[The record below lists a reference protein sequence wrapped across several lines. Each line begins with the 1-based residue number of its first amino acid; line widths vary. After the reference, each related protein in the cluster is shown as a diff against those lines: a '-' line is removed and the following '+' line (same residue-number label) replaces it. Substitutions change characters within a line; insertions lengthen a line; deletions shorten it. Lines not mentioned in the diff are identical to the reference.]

1 MYLQK
6 LFLLFREII
15 FLNLLWIT
23 ILRYLTIKVI
33 LYFFKGEEEILKN
46 KGNGL
51 ALLPLGVFL
60 LVYLGSSIMAK
71 DFYAVSVL
79 VPFLAAALTA
89 LIMNKKIKFEEK
101 VEIFC
106 KGAGNSNILLMVL
119 IFILAGAFAQVAK
132 DMGAVDSTVNLGL
145 SLLPS
150 SLLIPGMFIIGCF
163 IALSIGT
170 SMGTIVALVPIAV
183 GIADKTGIAT
193 ALAVGAVVSGAMFG
207 DNLSIISDTTIAAT
221 RTQGCEMKD
230 KFKMNFIIVLPAA
243 IITALIFMIL
253 TRDAG
258 IVSLEALEFNIF
270 KILPYIIVIATAL
283 LGVNV
288 IIVLLLGILSSGI
301 IGFIFGSFNLIGLFT
316 SISTGISG
324 MSELI
329 IISILIAGTIEI
341 IKFNGGIDFILN
353 KGLKSFKSKRG
364 AEYGIAILVSLVDI
378 CTANNTVAIVTVG
391 PIAKNISD
399 EFDLEPKR
407 VAGIMDMFS
416 CVFQGIIPYGAQLIS
431 AAALA
436 TLSPFAIMKFLFYPY
451 IMGICAIIAIY
462 FHWRNK

>member
-1 MYLQK
+1 MFISEGGK
-6 LFLLFREII
+6 
-15 FLNLLWIT
+15 
-23 ILRYLTIKVI
+23 
-33 LYFFKGEEEILKN
+33 ILKN
-46 KGNGL
+46 KGSGL
-51 ALLPLGVFL
+51 ALIPLAVFL
-60 LVYLGSSIMAK
+60 VVYLGTSILAK
-71 DFYAVSVL
+71 DFYAVSVI

-89 LIMNKKIKFEEK
+89 LIMNRKEKFDKKI
-101 VEIFC
+101 EIFC
-106 KGAGNSNILLMVL
+106 QGAGNANILLMVI

-183 GIADKTGIAT
+183 GVASKTGIET

-230 KFKMNFIIVLPAA
+230 KFRMNFIIVLPAA
-243 IITALIFMIL
+243 IITAVLFMIL
-253 TRDAG
+253 TRNSTT
-258 IVSLEALEFNIF
+258 VSLDVLNYNLI
-270 KILPYIIVIATAL
+270 KIIPYILVIITAL

-288 IIVLLLGILSSGI
+288 IIVLLLGILSSGL
-301 IGFIFGSFNLIGLFT
+301 IGFIFGSFDILGFFN

-329 IISILIAGTIEI
+329 IISLLIAGTIEI
-341 IKFNGGIDFILN
+341 IKYNGGIDFILS
-353 KGLKSFKSKRG
+353 KGLKNFKSKMG
-364 AEYGIAILVSLVDI
+364 AEYGIAALVSLVDV

-391 PIAKNISD
+391 PIAKNISNKY
-399 EFDLEPKR
+399 DLEPKR

-431 AAALA
+431 AAGLA
-436 TLSPFAIMKFLFYPY
+436 AISPFAIMKFLFYPY
-451 IMGICAIIAIY
+451 LMGICAIIAIY
-462 FHWRNK
+462 IHWRKK

>member
-1 MYLQK
+1 M
-6 LFLLFREII
+6 
-15 FLNLLWIT
+15 
-23 ILRYLTIKVI
+23 
-33 LYFFKGEEEILKN
+33 KN

-51 ALLPLGVFL
+51 ALLPLGVFI
-60 LVYLGSSIMAK
+60 LVYLGGAMLAK
-71 DFYAVSVL
+71 DFYAMSII

-89 LIMNKKIKFEEK
+89 LLMNRKENFNDKI
-101 VEIFC
+101 EIFC

-119 IFILAGAFAQVAK
+119 IFILAGSFAQVAK

-150 SLLIPGMFIIGCF
+150 GLLIPGMFVIGCF

-183 GIADKTGIAT
+183 GIADKTGIAV

-230 KFKMNFIIVLPAA
+230 KFKMNFRIVFPAA
-243 IITALIFMIL
+243 ILTAVIFMLL
-253 TRDAG
+253 TRNSSAIILDT
-258 IVSLEALEFNIF
+258 LDFNLVQ
-270 KILPYIIVIATAL
+270 ILPYIIVIATAL

-288 IIVLLLGILSSGI
+288 IIVLLLGILSSGL
-301 IGFIFGSFNLIGLFT
+301 IGFIFGSFDILGFFN

-341 IKFNGGIDFILN
+341 IKHNGGIDFILN
-353 KGLKSFKSKRG
+353 KGLRSFKSKRG
-364 AEYGIAILVSLVDI
+364 AEYGIATLVSLVDI

-391 PIAKNISD
+391 PIAKDISN

-431 AAALA
+431 AAGLA
-436 TLSPFAIMKFLFYPY
+436 AISPFSIMKYLFYPY
-451 IMGICAIIAIY
+451 LMGICAIIAIY
-462 FHWRNK
+462 FYWRNK

>member
-1 MYLQK
+1 M
-6 LFLLFREII
+6 
-15 FLNLLWIT
+15 
-23 ILRYLTIKVI
+23 
-33 LYFFKGEEEILKN
+33 KN

-51 ALLPLGVFL
+51 ALIPLGVFL
-60 LVYLGSSIMAK
+60 LVYLGTSIVAK
-71 DFYAVSVL
+71 DFYAVSVI

-89 LIMNKKIKFEEK
+89 LIMNRKIKFDEK

-106 KGAGNSNILLMVL
+106 KGAGNTNILLMII

-150 SLLIPGMFIIGCF
+150 SLLIPGIFVIGCF

-207 DNLSIISDTTIAAT
+207 DNLSIISDTTISAT

-230 KFKMNFIIVLPAA
+230 KFKMNFKIVLPAA
-243 IITALIFMIL
+243 IITAVIFMLL
-253 TRDAG
+253 TKNSA
-258 IVSLEALEFNIF
+258 VVNLEVLEFNLF
-270 KILPYIIVIATAL
+270 KILPYIIVIVTAL

-288 IIVLLLGILSSGI
+288 IVVLLLGILSSGV
-301 IGFIFGSFNLIGLFT
+301 IGFIFGSFDIIGLFN
-316 SISTGISG
+316 SISSGISA

-329 IISILIAGTIEI
+329 IISILIAGTIEV

-353 KGLKSFKSKRG
+353 KGLKNFKSKRG
-364 AEYGIAILVSLVDI
+364 AEYGIAMLVSLVDI

-391 PIAKNISD
+391 PIAKDISN

-407 VAGIMDMFS
+407 VAGILDMFS

-431 AAALA
+431 AAGLA
-436 TLSPFAIMKFLFYPY
+436 ALSPFAIMKFLFYPY
-451 IMGICAIIAIY
+451 LMGICAIIAIY
-462 FHWRNK
+462 IHWRSK

>member
-1 MYLQK
+1 M
-6 LFLLFREII
+6 
-15 FLNLLWIT
+15 
-23 ILRYLTIKVI
+23 
-33 LYFFKGEEEILKN
+33 KN

-51 ALLPLGVFL
+51 ALIPLGVFL
-60 LVYLGSSIMAK
+60 LVYLGTSIIAK
-71 DFYAVSVL
+71 DFYAVSVI
-79 VPFLAAALTA
+79 VPFLVAALTA
-89 LIMNKKIKFEEK
+89 LIMNRKVKFDEK
-101 VEIFC
+101 VEVFC
-106 KGAGNSNILLMVL
+106 RGAGNTNILLMIL
-119 IFILAGAFAQVAK
+119 IFILAGAFAEVAK
-132 DMGAVDSTVNLGL
+132 NMGAVDSTVNLGL

-243 IITALIFMIL
+243 IITALIFMVL
-253 TRDAG
+253 TRNANV
-258 IVSLEALEFNIF
+258 VSLDSLSFNIF
-270 KILPYIIVIATAL
+270 KILPYIIVIITAL
-283 LGVNV
+283 LGVDV

-301 IGFIFGSFNLIGLFT
+301 IGFIFGSFDLLGLFN
-316 SISTGISG
+316 SISDGIAG

-329 IISILIAGTIEI
+329 IISLLIAGTIEI

-353 KGLKSFKSKRG
+353 KGLKNFKSKRG
-364 AEYGIAILVSLVDI
+364 AEYGIATLVSLVDI

-391 PIAKNISD
+391 PIAKNISN
-399 EFDLEPKR
+399 EFELEPKR

-431 AAALA
+431 AAGLA
-436 TLSPFAIMKFLFYPY
+436 ALSPFAIMKFLFYPY
-451 IMGICAIIAIY
+451 LMGICAIIAIY
-462 FHWRNK
+462 IHWRNK

>member
-1 MYLQK
+1 M
-6 LFLLFREII
+6 
-15 FLNLLWIT
+15 
-23 ILRYLTIKVI
+23 
-33 LYFFKGEEEILKN
+33 KN

-51 ALLPLGVFL
+51 ALIPLGVFL
-60 LVYLGSSIMAK
+60 LVYLGTSMVAK
-71 DFYAVSVL
+71 DFYAVSVI

-89 LIMNKKIKFEEK
+89 LIMNRKIKFDEK

-106 KGAGNSNILLMVL
+106 KGAGNTNILLMII

-150 SLLIPGMFIIGCF
+150 SLLIPGIFVIGCF

-207 DNLSIISDTTIAAT
+207 DNLSIISDTTISAT

-230 KFKMNFIIVLPAA
+230 KFKMNFKIVLPAA
-243 IITALIFMIL
+243 IITAVIFMLL
-253 TRDAG
+253 TKNSA
-258 IVSLEALEFNIF
+258 VVNLEVLEFNLF
-270 KILPYIIVIATAL
+270 KILPYIIVIVTAL

-288 IIVLLLGILSSGI
+288 IVVLLLGILSSGVV
-301 IGFIFGSFNLIGLFT
+301 GFIFGSFDIIGLFN
-316 SISTGISG
+316 SISSGISG

-353 KGLKSFKSKRG
+353 KGLKNFKSKRG
-364 AEYGIAILVSLVDI
+364 AEYGIAMLVSLVDI

-391 PIAKNISD
+391 PIAKDISN

-407 VAGIMDMFS
+407 VAGILDMFS

-431 AAALA
+431 AAGLA
-436 TLSPFAIMKFLFYPY
+436 ALSPFAIMKFLFYPY
-451 IMGICAIIAIY
+451 LMGICAIIAIY
-462 FHWRNK
+462 IHWRSK

>member
-1 MYLQK
+1 M
-6 LFLLFREII
+6 
-15 FLNLLWIT
+15 LN
-23 ILRYLTIKVI
+23 
-33 LYFFKGEEEILKN
+33 N

-51 ALLPLGVFL
+51 ALIPLAVFL
-60 LVYLGSSIMAK
+60 VVYLGSSILAK
-71 DFYAVSVL
+71 DFYAISTI

-89 LIMNKKIKFEEK
+89 LLMNRKEKFQNK

-106 KGAGNSNILLMVL
+106 KGAGNSNIILMVM

-150 SLLIPGMFIIGCF
+150 SLLIPGMFIISCF
-163 IALSIGT
+163 IAVSIGT

-183 GIADKTGIAT
+183 GIASKTGIES
-193 ALAVGAVVSGAMFG
+193 ALAVGAIVSGAMFG

-230 KFKMNFIIVLPAA
+230 KFRMNFIIVLPAA

-253 TRDAG
+253 TRNSDT
-258 IVSLEALEFNIF
+258 IIIEALNYSLI
-270 KILPYIIVIATAL
+270 KIIPYIMVIITAL
-283 LGVNV
+283 LGVDV
-288 IIVLLLGILSSGI
+288 VIVLLLGILSSGI
-301 IGFIFGSFNLIGLFT
+301 IGFIYGSFDILGYFN
-316 SISTGISG
+316 SISTGISS

-329 IISILIAGTIEI
+329 IISLLIAGTIEI
-341 IKFNGGIDFILN
+341 IKHNGGIDFILN
-353 KGLKSFKSKRG
+353 KGLKNFKSKRG
-364 AEYGIAILVSLVDI
+364 AEYGIATLVSLVDI

-391 PIAKNISD
+391 PIAKDISNKY
-399 EFDLEPKR
+399 DLEPKR
-407 VAGIMDMFS
+407 VAGILDMFS

-436 TLSPFAIMKFLFYPY
+436 TISPIAIMKFLFYPY
-451 IMGICAIIAIY
+451 LMGICAIISIY
-462 FHWRNK
+462 IHWKNK

>member
-1 MYLQK
+1 M
-6 LFLLFREII
+6 
-15 FLNLLWIT
+15 N
-23 ILRYLTIKVI
+23 
-33 LYFFKGEEEILKN
+33 LKN
-46 KGNGL
+46 EGNVL
-51 ALLPLGVFL
+51 ALFPLGVFI
-60 LVYLGSSIMAK
+60 LVYLGGAMLAK
-71 DFYAVSVL
+71 DFYAISII

-89 LIMNKKIKFEEK
+89 LLMNRKENFNDKI
-101 VEIFC
+101 EIFC

-119 IFILAGAFAQVAK
+119 IFILAGSFAQVAK
-132 DMGAVDSTVNLGL
+132 NMGAVDSTVNLGL
-145 SLLPS
+145 TLLPS
-150 SLLIPGMFIIGCF
+150 GLLIPGMFVIGCF

-183 GIADKTGIAT
+183 GIADKTGIAV

-230 KFKMNFIIVLPAA
+230 KFRMNFRIVLPAA
-243 IITALIFMIL
+243 ILTAVIFMLL
-253 TRDAG
+253 TRNSSA
-258 IVSLEALEFNIF
+258 ISLETLDFNLVQ
-270 KILPYIIVIATAL
+270 ILPYIIVIATAL

-288 IIVLLLGILSSGI
+288 IIVLLLGILSSGL
-301 IGFIFGSFNLIGLFT
+301 IGFIFGSFDILGFFN

-329 IISILIAGTIEI
+329 IISMLIAGTIEI
-341 IKFNGGIDFILN
+341 IKHNGGIDFILN
-353 KGLKSFKSKRG
+353 KGLRGFKSKRG
-364 AEYGIAILVSLVDI
+364 AEYGIATLVSLVDI

-391 PIAKNISD
+391 PIAKDISN

-431 AAALA
+431 AAGLA
-436 TLSPFAIMKFLFYPY
+436 AISPFSIMKYLFYPY
-451 IMGICAIIAIY
+451 LMGICAIIAIY
-462 FHWRNK
+462 FYWRNK

>member
-1 MYLQK
+1 M
-6 LFLLFREII
+6 
-15 FLNLLWIT
+15 N
-23 ILRYLTIKVI
+23 
-33 LYFFKGEEEILKN
+33 N

-51 ALLPLGVFL
+51 ALIPLGVFL
-60 LVYLGSSIMAK
+60 VVYLGTSILAK
-71 DFYAVSVL
+71 DFYAVSVI

-89 LIMNKKIKFEEK
+89 LIMNRKEKFENK
-101 VEIFC
+101 IEIFC
-106 KGAGNSNILLMVL
+106 KGAGNTNILLMVL

-150 SLLIPGMFIIGCF
+150 SLLIPGMFIISCF

-170 SMGTIVALVPIAV
+170 SMGTIVALIPIAV
-183 GIADKTGIAT
+183 GIASKIGVDT
-193 ALAVGAVVSGAMFG
+193 ALAVGAVVSGSMFG

-243 IITALIFMIL
+243 IITTLIFML
-253 TRDAG
+253 LSRNSDV
-258 IVSLEALEFNIF
+258 VSLGTLDFNLF

-288 IIVLLLGILSSGI
+288 IIVLLLGILSSGL
-301 IGFIFGSFNLIGLFT
+301 IGFLFGSFNILGFFN
-316 SISTGISG
+316 SISTGIGG

-329 IISILIAGTIEI
+329 IISLLIAGTIEI

-353 KGLKSFKSKRG
+353 KGIKNFKSKRG
-364 AEYGIAILVSLVDI
+364 AEYGIATLVSLVDI

-391 PIAKNISD
+391 PIAKDISD
-399 EFDLEPKR
+399 KFELEPKR
-407 VAGIMDMFS
+407 VAGILDMFS

-431 AAALA
+431 AAGLA
-436 TLSPFAIMKFLFYPY
+436 AISPFGIMKFLFYPY
-451 IMGICAIIAIY
+451 LMGICAIIAIY
-462 FHWRNK
+462 IHWRNK

>member
-1 MYLQK
+1 M
-6 LFLLFREII
+6 
-15 FLNLLWIT
+15 
-23 ILRYLTIKVI
+23 
-33 LYFFKGEEEILKN
+33 KN

-51 ALLPLGVFL
+51 ALIPLGVFL
-60 LVYLGSSIMAK
+60 LVYLGTSIVAK
-71 DFYAVSVL
+71 DFYAVSVI

-89 LIMNKKIKFEEK
+89 LIMNRKIKFDEK

-106 KGAGNSNILLMVL
+106 KGAGNTNILLMII

-150 SLLIPGMFIIGCF
+150 SLLIPGIFVIGCF

-207 DNLSIISDTTIAAT
+207 DNLSIISDTTISAT

-230 KFKMNFIIVLPAA
+230 KFKMNFKIVLPAA
-243 IITALIFMIL
+243 ILTAVIFMLL
-253 TRDAG
+253 TKNSA
-258 IVSLEALEFNIF
+258 VVNLEVLEFNLF
-270 KILPYIIVIATAL
+270 KILPYIIVIVTAL

-288 IIVLLLGILSSGI
+288 IVVLLLGILSSGV
-301 IGFIFGSFNLIGLFT
+301 IGFIFGSFDIIGLFN
-316 SISTGISG
+316 SISSGISA

-353 KGLKSFKSKRG
+353 KGLKNFKSKRG
-364 AEYGIAILVSLVDI
+364 AEYGIAMLVSLVDI

-391 PIAKNISD
+391 PIAKDISN

-407 VAGIMDMFS
+407 VTGILDMFS

-431 AAALA
+431 AAGLA
-436 TLSPFAIMKFLFYPY
+436 ALSPFAIMKFLFYPY
-451 IMGICAIIAIY
+451 LMGICAIIAIY
-462 FHWRNK
+462 IHWRSK

>member
-1 MYLQK
+1 M
-6 LFLLFREII
+6 
-15 FLNLLWIT
+15 N
-23 ILRYLTIKVI
+23 
-33 LYFFKGEEEILKN
+33 N

-51 ALLPLGVFL
+51 ALIPLAVFL
-60 LVYLGSSIMAK
+60 VVYLGSSILAK
-71 DFYAVSVL
+71 DFYAISTI

-89 LIMNKKIKFEEK
+89 LLMNRKEKFQNK

-106 KGAGNSNILLMVL
+106 KGAGNSNIILMVM

-150 SLLIPGMFIIGCF
+150 SLLIPGMFIISCF
-163 IALSIGT
+163 IAVSIGT

-183 GIADKTGIAT
+183 GIASKTGIES
-193 ALAVGAVVSGAMFG
+193 ALAVGAIVSGAMFG

-230 KFKMNFIIVLPAA
+230 KFRMNFIIVLPAA

-253 TRDAG
+253 TRNSDT
-258 IVSLEALEFNIF
+258 IIIEALSYNLI
-270 KILPYIIVIATAL
+270 KIIPYIMVIITAL
-283 LGVNV
+283 LGVDV

-301 IGFIFGSFNLIGLFT
+301 IGFIYGSFDILGFFN

-329 IISILIAGTIEI
+329 IISLLIAGTIEI
-341 IKFNGGIDFILN
+341 IKHNGGIDFILN
-353 KGLKSFKSKRG
+353 KGLKNFKSKRG
-364 AEYGIAILVSLVDI
+364 AEYGIATLVSLVDI

-391 PIAKNISD
+391 PIAKDISNKY
-399 EFDLEPKR
+399 DLEPKR
-407 VAGIMDMFS
+407 VAGILDMFS

-436 TLSPFAIMKFLFYPY
+436 TISPIAIMKFLFYPY
-451 IMGICAIIAIY
+451 LMGICAIISIY
-462 FHWRNK
+462 IHWRNK